1 MTFDGIRVD
10 HGALATAST
19 DLGSAAQRISARLEQ
34 LDTDLRPLAAQWAG
48 AAQESYRLAREAWT
62 TAMQEMVTLLT
73 DVSTVVSASN
83 DAYRSAD
90 QRGAARFER

>member
-10 HGALATAST
+10 HGALATASS
-19 DLGSAAQRISARLEQ
+19 DLRTAAERINGRLQE
-34 LDTDLRPLAAQWAG
+34 LDNDLRPLASQWAG
-48 AAQESYRLAREAWT
+48 AAQESYRLARDAWT

-73 DVSTVVSASN
+73 DVSTAVATSN
-83 DAYRSAD
+83 DAYRTAD